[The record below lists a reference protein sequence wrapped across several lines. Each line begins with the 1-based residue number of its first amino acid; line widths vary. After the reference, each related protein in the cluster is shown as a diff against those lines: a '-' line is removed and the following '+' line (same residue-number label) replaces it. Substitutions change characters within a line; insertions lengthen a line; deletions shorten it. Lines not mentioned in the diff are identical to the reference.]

1 MSDPLNGRSPIEPAV
16 AAAVQQY
23 INGEIGDESFKLL
36 ESALRSSTEVIDY
49 FIDECSFHDTLS
61 VALHDGKLDRDVVAE
76 DQIRDLAIMDELVNQ
91 ALYLRRRQ
99 EIEGY
104 ASELLAVEHRHDQ
117 EQVANLRASITTGH
131 RQRRVIVIPKAA
143 VWLLCAAL
151 IGLIAS
157 SAVWLHATRTTVVD
171 APTSPP
177 QTPGQPG
184 EPLQVATV
192 AGAVDARWA
201 DGTEVQVGEVI
212 FTHPVE
218 LTSGVIKLNLTN
230 GVQLTVE
237 APSRFTPHS
246 DMLVGLDAG
255 KLVGQV
261 PANAH
266 RFTIRTQQADIV
278 DLGTEFAVEVDPAGV
293 SQVHVLDGLVQIEP
307 GEGSRLFEPVLAEAG
322 SAFGLSG
329 SRSPEPIDLADNRFY
344 RWVPGPYERMI
355 RDASP
360 LAYWRFNTRDEH
372 GMVNGLGR
380 AQAALS
386 GVTASYSDENTPRVS
401 EAGDRSLWL
410 EKAGH
415 YICTRED
422 LGLDELQGFTVEAW
436 VWVPRDVDGYMRVVS
451 NRGKTE
457 RKGWTSSGFAIGVS
471 GKPEDRVDGPVV
483 MVTRFG
489 VFDAYATHAI
499 PVEQWA
505 HLAVAFD
512 DANGFIIYVNG
523 QRQPARTQLKTD
535 LDPDRGEGR
544 FRVGG
549 GSLLHQSLR
558 REAWVG
564 GIDELAIYDRVLEEE
579 VIAAHADIN
588 FK

>member
-16 AAAVQQY
+16 AVAVQQY

-36 ESALRSSTEVIDY
+36 ESALRSSAEVIDY

-61 VALHDGKLDRDVVAE
+61 AALHEGKLDRDMVAE
-76 DQIRDLAIMDELVNQ
+76 DQIRGLAVMDELVEQ

-104 ASELLAVEHRHDQ
+104 ANELLAAEHRHDQ
-117 EQVANLRASITTGH
+117 EQAAHLRASVSTGH
-131 RQRRVIVIPKAA
+131 GQRRVIVIPKAA

-157 SAVWLHATRTTVVD
+157 LVVWLDATRTVVNVPSVPSD
-171 APTSPP
+171 A
-177 QTPGQPG
+177 PGQPD

-192 AGAVDARWA
+192 AGALDAQWA

-212 FTHPVE
+212 FAHPVE

-230 GVQLTVE
+230 GVQLTIE
-237 APSRFTPHS
+237 APARFTPHS

-266 RFTIRTQQADIV
+266 RFTIRTQEADIV

-307 GEGSRLFEPVLAEAG
+307 GEGSTPFDPVLAEAG

-329 SRSPEPIDLADNRFY
+329 SRPPEPITHAENRFY

-360 LAYWRFNTRDEH
+360 LAYWRFNRRDEH

-401 EAGDRSLWL
+401 GPGDRSLWL
-410 EKAGH
+410 EQAGH

-436 VWVPRDVDGYMRVVS
+436 VWVPRDADGYMRVVS

-457 RKGWTSSGFAIGVS
+457 SKGWTSSGFAIGVS
-471 GKPEDRVDGPVV
+471 GKPEDRVNGPVV

-489 VFDAYATHAI
+489 VFDAYAARAI
-499 PVEQWA
+499 PVEQWV
-505 HLAVAFD
+505 HLAVVFD
-512 DANGFIIYVNG
+512 DADGFVIYVNG
-523 QRQPARTQLKTD
+523 EKQPARTQLKTD

-549 GSLLHQSLR
+549 ASLLHQSLR

-564 GIDELAIYDRVLEEE
+564 GIDELAIYDRVLEEKE
-579 VIAAHADIN
+579 ITAHAE
-588 FK
+588 FEVR